1 MHFLPLP
8 IFCGIYLVCAV
19 LIFLP
24 YFTDLLFSST
34 DSRSDIVES
43 TQLWGG
49 FIFFNLSQRD
59 AVFDAY
65 LKFADN
71 MDSDLSSQLI
81 VSVQYDG
88 TQRILLAV
96 MSNIDA
102 VDMAPA
108 FDNFRSIENTS
119 STLSIGNIAE
129 LVPQFTGPTP
139 LGL

>member
-1 MHFLPLP
+1 MVRYCRIIP
-8 IFCGIYLVCAV
+8 AV
-19 LIFLP
+19 
-24 YFTDLLFSST
+24 
-34 DSRSDIVES
+34 
-43 TQLWGG
+43 GG
-49 FIFFNLSQRD
+49 GSIFFNFTQRD

-71 MDSDLSSQLI
+71 MDSDLASQLL
-81 VSVQYDG
+81 VSVQYNG
-88 TQRILLAV
+88 TQRILVAV

-108 FDNFRSIENTS
+108 FDDFYSIDNTS
-119 STLSIGNIAE
+119 STLSIGHITE

>member
-1 MHFLPLP
+1 M
-8 IFCGIYLVCAV
+8 
-19 LIFLP
+19 
-24 YFTDLLFSST
+24 
-34 DSRSDIVES
+34 
-43 TQLWGG
+43 GG

-71 MDSDLSSQLI
+71 MDSDLASQLI

-88 TQRILLAV
+88 TQRVLLAIV
-96 MSNIDA
+96 SNIDA

-108 FDNFRSIENTS
+108 FDDLYSIESTS
-119 STLSIGNIAE
+119 SSLSIGHIAE